1 MILGG
6 WLSVNVIFVRGKE
19 WLPKIILKI
28 NFERG
33 KCDNIFK
40 KTLAVIFLW
49 YGFTT
54 QLEIW

>member
-33 KCDNIFK
+33 KCDNI
-40 KTLAVIFLW
+40 
-49 YGFTT
+49 
-54 QLEIW
+54 